1 MFGGQVRVASK
12 ADFDAVFT
20 ALRAILKRHAATLSV
35 SDDVPNRYCLDAPV
49 GPATL
54 KSWGG
59 KAKRKTIPVAW
70 AEIGKAYVSFHLM
83 GLEAASSAISPAL
96 KARLQGK
103 TCFNFSK
110 PDTALFKELEAVTA
124 QSIAGMRKAGYCA

>member
-1 MFGGQVRVASK
+1 MSK
-12 ADFDAVFT
+12 DFDAVFRD
-20 ALRAILKRHAATLSV
+20 LRAILERQAATFSV
-35 SDDVPNRYCLDAPV
+35 SDDGPKRYCLDAPI
-49 GPATL
+49 GPATV

-59 KAKRKTIPVAW
+59 KVKRKTIPVAW

-83 GLEAASSAISPAL
+83 GLEAASSAMSPAL

-110 PDTALFKELEAVTA
+110 PEAALFEELEAVTVR
-124 QSIAGMRKAGYCA
+124 SIAALRKAGYCA

>member
-1 MFGGQVRVASK
+1 MSK
-12 ADFDAVFT
+12 EFDSVF
-20 ALRAILKRHAATLSV
+20 AHLRAILKRQSGSLSV
-35 SDDVPNRYCLDAPV
+35 ADDGPKRFCLEAPI

-70 AEIGKAYVSFHLM
+70 TEIGKAYVSFHLM

-103 TCFNFSK
+103 TCFNFSA
-110 PDTALFKELEAVTA
+110 PDRTLFEELETVTA
-124 QSIAGMRKAGYCA
+124 RSIAALRKAGYCA

>member
-1 MFGGQVRVASK
+1 MSK
-12 ADFDAVFT
+12 DFDAVFRD
-20 ALRAILKRHAATLSV
+20 LRAILERQAATLSV
-35 SDDVPNRYCLDAPV
+35 SDDGPKRYCLDAPI
-49 GPATL
+49 GPATV

-59 KAKRKTIPVAW
+59 KVKRKTIPVAW

-83 GLEAASSAISPAL
+83 GLEAASSAMSPGL

-110 PDTALFKELEAVTA
+110 PEAALFEELEAVTVR
-124 QSIAGMRKAGYCA
+124 SIAALRKAGYCA

>member
-1 MFGGQVRVASK
+1 MSK
-12 ADFDAVFT
+12 EFDAVFEK
-20 ALRAILKRHAATLSV
+20 LRAILQRHAGSLSV
-35 SDDVPNRYCLDAPV
+35 ADDGPKRFCLEAPI

-70 AEIGKAYVSFHLM
+70 TEIGKAYVSFHLM
-83 GLEAASSAISPAL
+83 GLEAASGAISPAL

-103 TCFNFSK
+103 TCFNFAH
-110 PDTALFKELEAVTA
+110 PDTALFAELEAVTA
-124 QSIAGMRKAGYCA
+124 QSIAALRKAGYCA

>member
-1 MFGGQVRVASK
+1 MSK
-12 ADFDAVFT
+12 EFDSVF
-20 ALRAILKRHAATLSV
+20 ANLRAILKRQAGSLSV
-35 SDDVPNRYCLDAPV
+35 ADDGPKRFCLEAPI

-70 AEIGKAYVSFHLM
+70 TEIGKAYVSFHLM
-83 GLEAASSAISPAL
+83 GLEAASSAMSPAL

-103 TCFNFSK
+103 TCFNFSA
-110 PDTALFKELEAVTA
+110 PDRTLFEELETVTA
-124 QSIAGMRKAGYCA
+124 RSIAALRKAGYCE

>member
-1 MFGGQVRVASK
+1 MAATK
-12 ADFDAVFT
+12 DFDAVFT
-20 ALRAILKRHAATLSV
+20 ELRAILRRQAGSFSV
-35 SDDVPNRYCLDAPV
+35 SDDGPMRYCLDAPI

-59 KAKRKTIPVAW
+59 KAKRKTIPIAW
-70 AEIGKAYVSFHLM
+70 TEIGKGYVSFHLM

-96 KARLQGK
+96 NARLQGK

-110 PDTALFKELEAVTA
+110 PDTALFEELEAVTA
-124 QSIAGMRKAGYCA
+124 HSIAALRKAGYCA

>member
-1 MFGGQVRVASK
+1 
-12 ADFDAVFT
+12 
-20 ALRAILKRHAATLSV
+20 
-35 SDDVPNRYCLDAPV
+35 
-49 GPATL
+49 L

-70 AEIGKAYVSFHLM
+70 AEIGKTYVSFHLM

-110 PDTALFKELEAVTA
+110 PDAALFKELEAVTA
-124 QSIAGMRKAGYCA
+124 HSIAAMRRAGYCA

>member
-1 MFGGQVRVASK
+1 MSK
-12 ADFDAVFT
+12 DFDAVFRD
-20 ALRAILKRHAATLSV
+20 LRAILERQAATFSV
-35 SDDVPNRYCLDAPV
+35 SDDGPKRYCLDAPI
-49 GPATL
+49 GPATV

-59 KAKRKTIPVAW
+59 KVKRKTIPVAW

-83 GLEAASSAISPAL
+83 GLEAASSAMSPAL

-110 PDTALFKELEAVTA
+110 PEAALFEELEAVTV
-124 QSIAGMRKAGYCA
+124 QSIAALRKAGYCA

>member
-1 MFGGQVRVASK
+1 MSTG
-12 ADFDAVFT
+12 FDAVFSE
-20 ALRAILKRHAATLSV
+20 LRAILTRHSSTLTV
-35 SDDVPNRYCLDAPV
+35 SEDVPTRYCLDAPI

-54 KSWGG
+54 KAWGG
-59 KAKRKTIPVAW
+59 KVRRKTIPVAW
-70 AEIGKAYVSFHLM
+70 AEVGKAYVSFHLM

-110 PDTALFKELEAVTA
+110 SDAALFEELDAVTA
-124 QSIAGMRKAGYCA
+124 QSIAGLRKAGYCA

>member
-1 MFGGQVRVASK
+1 MSQE
-12 ADFDAVFT
+12 FDSVFEK
-20 ALRAILKRHAATLSV
+20 LRAILKRQAGTLSV
-35 SDDVPNRYCLDAPV
+35 ADDGPKRFCLEAPI

-83 GLEAASSAISPAL
+83 GLEAASRSISPAL
-96 KARLQGK
+96 KSRLQGK
-103 TCFNFSK
+103 TCFNFAK
-110 PDTALFKELEAVTA
+110 PDPALFAELEAVTA
-124 QSIAGMRKAGYCA
+124 QSIAALRKAGYCA